1 MPEQAREE
9 RLAAAFVELAD
20 TLVDDFDTVSFL
32 HLLAT
37 RCVDL
42 LDVAAAGVI
51 LSVPESESLTVSG
64 SDEHS
69 HRLEQLAIEWDE
81 GPGLDCLRSGR
92 VVDGALLATGRPH
105 ARWPRFAPQALLS
118 GYASVAATPL
128 RLRGRTIGALSLFRE
143 QPETP
148 PVAQLRLAQALARLA
163 TIGIL
168 QQRAIHRQSVIV
180 GQLERALRSRVVIEQ
195 AKGALSHRHRISVD
209 EAFTLLRRHARSQ
222 RQLLTAVAE
231 EVLNGTTDPP
241 LPQTERMER
250 MEQTEQMEQTETT
263 D

>member
-20 TLVDDFDTVSFL
+20 TLVDDFDTVGFL

-42 LDVAAAGVI
+42 LDVAAAGVT
-51 LSVPESESLTVSG
+51 LSVPESAPLTSG

-69 HRLEQLAIEWDE
+69 NRLEQLAVEWDE

-92 VVDGALLATGRPH
+92 VVDGALLANGRPH
-105 ARWPRFAPQALLS
+105 ARWPRFAPHALLS
-118 GYASVAATPL
+118 GFASVAATPL
-128 RLRGRTIGALSLFRE
+128 RLRGRTIGALSLFRQ

-168 QQRAIHRQSVIV
+168 QQRAAHRQRVIV
-180 GQLERALRSRVVIEQ
+180 GQLETALRSRVVIEQ

-209 EAFTLLRRHARSQ
+209 EAFTLLRQYARSQ
-222 RQLLTAVAE
+222 RRLLTAVAE

-241 LPQTERMER
+241 LPR
-250 MEQTEQMEQTETT
+250 TETT
-263 D
+263 E